1 MRILDEMVIA
11 ALLIV
16 LALAAAGCGSDD
28 DEQAA
33 APPQPQGQTELVV
46 RVDIDGESGPQQ
58 PREAEVNCN
67 GAGGSPACAAA
78 ADLKAADFEATPG
91 DVACTQQYGGPE
103 TAQVTGTLRGEAI
116 DATFS
121 RTDGCEIT
129 RWDQV
134 SGLLEAAG

>member
-1 MRILDEMVIA
+1 MVLGALIL
-11 ALLIV
+11 LLV
-16 LALAAAGCGSDD
+16 LAAAGCGSDD
-28 DEQAA
+28 DGQAA

-46 RVDIDGESGPQQ
+46 VVDIDGDAGPQQ
-58 PREAEVNCN
+58 PREAEVRCD

-78 ADLKAADFEATPG
+78 ADLKAADFDATPG

-103 TAQVTGTLRGEAI
+103 TAQVTGTLRGEQI

-129 RWDQV
+129 RWEQV